1 MDIDFNTQKLVIK
14 PEYID
19 AGTIELIEERIA
31 FASVK
36 YNYTR
41 LFDPKTELEEN
52 YYYFYTNGL
61 DYVFDIVNI

>member
-14 PEYID
+14 AEYID
-19 AGTIELIEERIA
+19 AGIIELVEEKIA

-36 YNYTR
+36 YNSIR
-41 LFDPKTELEEN
+41 LFDPKTEPEEN

-61 DYVFDIVNI
+61 DYIFDIVNI